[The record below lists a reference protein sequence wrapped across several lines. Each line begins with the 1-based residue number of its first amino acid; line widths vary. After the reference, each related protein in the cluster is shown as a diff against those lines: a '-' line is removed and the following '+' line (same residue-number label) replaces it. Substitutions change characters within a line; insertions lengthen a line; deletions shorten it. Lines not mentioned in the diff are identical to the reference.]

1 VLSRARSFDDE
12 HNAQTSTLE
21 HVVSTVLDW
30 RELDPNATIA
40 ILTRTN
46 QSAISVQQAIRRAG
60 GNCNLRVG
68 GAFFQTPAVREL
80 RVFLE
85 AIVNPHDDAA
95 ILELCETR
103 WAVKLFQ
110 NNTLTPDLVDNPE
123 IWQHNISSVYDWF
136 SRFVNVTAKDNFY
149 RNDIHPIRKRIISL
163 ASSLQRMSAIAF
175 IVSCRAF
182 LEPGRCALP
191 DDNTDELQRYERCL
205 IHAFTLIDATFAD
218 SAASL
223 NTILEWV
230 RSQMLTNHDEDEPTD
245 DVSQGETVAL
255 TVHKSKGLEFDYV
268 LIPFTNSVFVATN
281 ENDTTLNATQV
292 VIDTNR
298 TDMQRIG
305 WKWNIEGRQSMQY
318 SNRSSQDTIWQ
329 ADIDES
335 RREET
340 RLLYVAMTRAKHTL
354 TYFRTPK
361 PRLDTWGYLLQKGES
376 EGKSYEA

>member
-1 VLSRARSFDDE
+1 MQ
-12 HNAQTSTLE
+12 HI
-21 HVVSTVLDW
+21 VSTVSTW
-30 RELDPNATIA
+30 RESNPTATIA

-46 QSAISVQQAIRRAG
+46 QSAISVQQAIRLAG
-60 GNCNLRVG
+60 GSCNLRIG

-110 NNTLTPDLVDNPE
+110 NNAMIPDLVDNPE
-123 IWQHNISSVYDWF
+123 LWQRNLPSVYDWF
-136 SRFVNVTAKDNFY
+136 SRFVNITDKGNFY
-149 RNDIHPIRKRIISL
+149 RSDIRLIRKRIISL

-175 IVSCRAF
+175 IVGCRTFFAP
-182 LEPGRCALP
+182 EHCELP
-191 DDNTDELQRYERCL
+191 NDESGERQRYERCL
-205 IHAFTLIDATFAD
+205 IHALTLIDATFAD
-218 SAASL
+218 SPTPL
-223 NTILEWV
+223 NTILEWL
-230 RSQMLTNHDEDEPTD
+230 RSQIMTNHMEDEPVD
-245 DVSQGETVAL
+245 DVSHGETVAL
-255 TVHKSKGLEFDYV
+255 TVHKSKGLEFDCV
-268 LIPFTNSVFVATN
+268 LIPFTNSVVAALR
-281 ENDTTLNATQV
+281 ESDKMIQATQV

-305 WKWNIEGRQSMQY
+305 WKWNIEGRQSLY
-318 SNRSSQDTIWQ
+318 YTNRSSQDSIWQ

-354 TYFRTPK
+354 TYFRTRQ
-361 PRLDTWGYLLQKGES
+361 PRPDTWGFLLFKGES
-376 EGKSYEA
+376 NEA